1 MSGRGGLWSAVV
13 LMVLLLGPRAGA
25 AAPRLVLAPAR
36 LAFDAAGGSQVVRLS
51 NRGDAPL
58 QLKALAFSADA
69 AGFSSAPLPP
79 QQLLPGQELAV
90 TVTYAR
96 SGQRPQAFGALLV
109 YSDDPGG
116 FDDPRSEE
124 RDYVR
129 GVALAAG
136 ETAATLWLWL
146 PPLLAAGLWWGCR
159 RRGWRWLQ
167 RALLGLGLL
176 LPLVTSL
183 WLVAHFDPG
192 FTVPQGNYGV
202 QLALHRTLWP
212 ALGLEL
218 ATGLDGL
225 SLTLALLLAA
235 TAALRLPGQWRQQSP
250 GAGWLLLLSGG
261 AQLVLCTLDAVALLL
276 GWELVLLGACGRLGG
291 WSSGGARRAARLW
304 FIAAQLGALLL
315 AGALAVAR
323 AHSLA
328 TALADGTTVAHTTD
342 LIKLAYANY
351 FGDLALG
358 GLPMERPLAA
368 ALLLGALLPAALL
381 PKLRTPVAELLLL
394 AVPLLVGGVAAAVR
408 LAFYLLP
415 QAMVALLPW
424 VVAAALAW
432 GLGFTLRALR
442 RRTLPEL
449 LVLALVARTGT
460 GLVGL
465 LSATQAGV
473 QAALLQLWH
482 YGLAA
487 TLLALGGAAED
498 GRRPRSRVG
507 LTVAALLILDGPGLL
522 GFAQRTLLVL
532 GVFPQLRVAAGVIT
546 VVGFALSWAALRLL
560 RLPPTGLLPSAPV
573 TRAPARSEL
582 ALIAG
587 LAVLATGLGVW
598 PQPLLALSA
607 GFVSDFISHVFSQLD
622 ASTVAMLGR

>member
-1 MSGRGGLWSAVV
+1 MSGRGWLGLAVA
-13 LMVLLLGPRAGA
+13 MGVLLLGPRAGA
-25 AAPRLVLAPAR
+25 AAPRLVLTPAR
-36 LAFDAAGGSQVVRLS
+36 LAFAAAGGSQVVRLS

-58 QLKALAFSADA
+58 QLKGLAFSADA
-69 AGFSSAPLPP
+69 AGFATAPLPP

-129 GVALAAG
+129 GAALAAG
-136 ETAATLWLWL
+136 ESAATLGLWL
-146 PPLLAAGLWWGCR
+146 PPLLAAALWWACR
-159 RRGWRWLQ
+159 RRGRPWLQ
-167 RALLGLGLL
+167 RALLGLGVL
-176 LPLVTSL
+176 LPLGTSL

-202 QLALHRTLWP
+202 QLALRRTLWP

-235 TAALRLPGQWRQQSP
+235 TAALRLPGQWRQP
-250 GAGWLLLLSGG
+250 GAGAGWLLLLSGG
-261 AQLVLCTLDAVALLL
+261 AQLVVCALDAAALLL
-276 GWELVLLGACGRLGG
+276 GWELLLLGACGRLGG
-291 WSSGGARRAARLW
+291 WESGKQRQAARRW

-315 AGALAVAR
+315 GGALGVAR

-351 FGDLALG
+351 FGDLALAG
-358 GLPMERPLAA
+358 VPMERPLGA
-368 ALLLGALLPAALL
+368 ALLFGALLPAALL
-381 PKLRTPVAELLLL
+381 PALRTPVAERLLL
-394 AVPLLVGGVAAAVR
+394 AVPLLGGGIAAAVR

-415 QAMVALLPW
+415 QAMGALLPW
-424 VVAAALAW
+424 VAAAALAW
-432 GLGFTLRALR
+432 GLGFSLRALR

-449 LVLALVARTGT
+449 LVLALVARLGT
-460 GLVGL
+460 VLLGL

-482 YGLAA
+482 YGLCA
-487 TLLALGGAAED
+487 TLLALGGAVE
-498 GRRPRSRVG
+498 GGGRPRSRVG
-507 LTVAALLILDGPGLL
+507 LVVAALLILDAPGLL
-522 GFAQRTLLVL
+522 GFTQRTLLVL
-532 GVFPQLRVAAGVIT
+532 GVFPQLRVAAGVT
-546 VVGFALSWAALRLL
+546 ALASFALGWAALRLV
-560 RLPPTGLLPSAPV
+560 RLAPKGPG
-573 TRAPARSEL
+573 APADRAAARTEL
-582 ALIAG
+582 ALVAG
-587 LAVLATGLGVW
+587 LAVLALGLGVW

-607 GFVSDFISHVFSQLD
+607 GFVSDFISHVFTQLD